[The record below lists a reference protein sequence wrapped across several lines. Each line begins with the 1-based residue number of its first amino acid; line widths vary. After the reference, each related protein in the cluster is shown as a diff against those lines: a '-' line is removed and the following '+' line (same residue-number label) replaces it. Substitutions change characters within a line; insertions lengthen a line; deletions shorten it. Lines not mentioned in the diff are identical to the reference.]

1 QVGDPHP
8 GRDCFVFPR
17 RACAAFEVG
26 DACVGASFVGK
37 VLALNLACQVPTFR
51 EFTDAHVTFH
61 LGDDRSWLNPEAQ
74 DYEEHNRRPQARAMP
89 TPRRLQRHALVTSVV
104 ALIGTLLSLE
114 LVPSISLAEHVV
126 VPNSL
131 TPVAGNFQFGNP
143 LACVSSAGERYQQVN
158 RGSEVGSGTI
168 TAIAFRR
175 EETLIFPDNAPI
187 TIST

>member
-1 QVGDPHP
+1 
-8 GRDCFVFPR
+8 
-17 RACAAFEVG
+17 
-26 DACVGASFVGK
+26 
-37 VLALNLACQVPTFR
+37 
-51 EFTDAHVTFH
+51 
-61 LGDDRSWLNPEAQ
+61 
-74 DYEEHNRRPQARAMP
+74 MP

-104 ALIGTLLSLE
+104 ALIVTLLSLE

-143 LACVSSAGERYQQVN
+143 LACVSSAGERYQQVY